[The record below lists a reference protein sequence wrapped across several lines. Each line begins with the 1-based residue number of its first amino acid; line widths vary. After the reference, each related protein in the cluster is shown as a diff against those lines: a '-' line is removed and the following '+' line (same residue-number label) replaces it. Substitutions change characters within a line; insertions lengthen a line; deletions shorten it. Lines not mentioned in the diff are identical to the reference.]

1 MLAGMLNPRPGFL
14 IHILVSAGLVAC
26 GPKEG
31 AGTDSAGTGD
41 VEASGTLAPG
51 STGPVVTT
59 GEPGTGTA
67 STGDPSAVTGEPT
80 TGDSC
85 GGGGCNPAPV
95 CGEPCICCC
104 GCAPG
109 ESQCEVVDGAAVV
122 MRCAADGGCF
132 EPEACGEGQRCVFE
146 GGAASCSGGPVS
158 CAAIEADYAALV
170 DDPASRGC
178 NDVVECKVVFG
189 HCGVGLGGCYH
200 ALAQDFDEGQLAALA
215 MVYTDNKCTQGVCD
229 CAEAPPLQCV
239 DNLCGF
245 VP

>member
-1 MLAGMLNPRPGFL
+1 MLARSPGL
-14 IHILVSAGLVAC
+14 IVSLLMIAC

-31 AGTDSAGTGD
+31 AGSDSASTGTGESDASATLATGSTVATAEPVTDSASET
-41 VEASGTLAPG
+41 SP
-51 STGPVVTT
+51 
-59 GEPGTGTA
+59 
-67 STGDPSAVTGEPT
+67 TGDPSVATS
-80 TGDSC
+80 DSC

-146 GGAASCSGGPVS
+146 GGSASCSGGPVS

-178 NDVVECKVVFG
+178 NDVAECKVVLG

-245 VP
+245 AP